1 MTPESVLVLGTEAM
15 KIALSLAGP
24 LLLSALVTGLVISM
38 LQAATQIN
46 EMTLSFIPKILA
58 VLAAILVAGPWM
70 LSLLLDYMHNLFT
83 GIPGM
88 IG

>member
-1 MTPESVLVLGTEAM
+1 MTPESVLALGTEAM

-58 VLAAILVAGPWM
+58 VLVAILVAGPWM